1 MTRFSG
7 VVTLNEGHVPVMVG
21 LDDDRI
27 SLVAGEVSIAEW
39 QSGDY
44 VVVDLGTGTFVIEAE
59 EGSISFHPD
68 DPNSF
73 ARVIVNEQDIAPES
87 ASLTSLGTVEIRE
100 GPAPKP
106 STLAGFYVLV
116 VLTAALGIWALLT
129 LL

>member
-7 VVTLNEGHVPVMVG
+7 VVTLNEDRVPVMVG

-27 SLVAGEVSIAEW
+27 SLVAGEVKIAEW

-68 DPNSF
+68 DPGSF
-73 ARVIVNEQDIAPES
+73 ARGIVKEHDIAPES
-87 ASLTSLGTVEIRE
+87 VSLTSLDTLEIRE

-106 STLAGFYVLV
+106 STLAAFYVLV
-116 VLTAALGIWALLT
+116 VLTAALGIWALLSV
-129 LL
+129 L